1 MTTLYRAVL
10 IESSEQAEAL
20 PDETM
25 AYLIRD
31 DGAMDALAFRL
42 AGTDGDPRTWQMMNR
57 FSIRTHDAMVG
68 WTVLVPVEVKE
79 TRDEGT
85 GWIVPTAF
93 GPKLMGA
100 YLGSPDD
107 TPAKRYTQTIWRT
120 PWTPTE
126 EA

>member
-1 MTTLYRAVL
+1 MTTLYKPVKITSA
-10 IESSEQAEAL
+10 EQAEAL
-20 PDETM
+20 PIGTVAFDPSRMRGPLLKE
-25 AYLIRD
+25 ASNYWFGDRSRD
-31 DGAMDALAFRL
+31 NEEVADMGYTA
-42 AGTDGDPRTWQMMNR
+42 
-57 FSIRTHDAMVG
+57 
-68 WTVLVPVEVKE
+68 LVPIEAEE

-107 TPAKRYTQTIWRT
+107 TPAKRYTQTTWRT

>member
-1 MTTLYRAVL
+1 MTTLYRPVQVTR
-10 IESSEQAEAL
+10 EGQREAL
-20 PDETM
+20 PPGSFPHPDCREGGILT
-25 AYLIRD
+25 Y
-31 DGAMDALAFRL
+31 
-42 AGTDGDPRTWQMMNR
+42 
-57 FSIRTHDAMVG
+57 
-68 WTVLVPVEVKE
+68 LVPIEAEE

-100 YLGSPDD
+100 YFGRPDD

-120 PWTPTE
+120 HWTPTE